1 MRKKRKKKKCNA
13 FHMKIKKY
21 ETTSACNI
29 MCVKMPSNYTM
40 KTLEVFYES
49 HNATMQG
56 YVKWGGT
63 PIRVKLKP

>member
-1 MRKKRKKKKCNA
+1 
-13 FHMKIKKY
+13 MKQLVH
-21 ETTSACNI
+21 ANI
-29 MCVKMPSNYTM
+29 MCVNMSSNYTM

-63 PIRVKLKP
+63 